1 MFFGDLYAIDATT
14 GEKLWSQDLGE
25 SAGGV
30 ITYYR
35 ERRAKS
41 RRGERLYNARVAH
54 EDRAGLEGASANHRR
69 RRVGLRA
76 ELR

>member
-1 MFFGDLYAIDATT
+1 M
-14 GEKLWSQDLGE
+14 
-25 SAGGV
+25 

-54 EDRAGLEGASANHRR
+54 EDRGASRAPQLPTTGD
-69 RRVGLRA
+69 VVSGARA

>member
-1 MFFGDLYAIDATT
+1 M
-14 GEKLWSQDLGE
+14 
-25 SAGGV
+25 

-54 EDRAGLEGASANHRR
+54 EDREASRAPRPTTGDVELGA
-69 RRVGLRA
+69 RA